1 MTLSLMPP
9 APSRADD
16 PENFSAK
23 ADSFVAAQV
32 NLVEEFNIDLDII
45 NSNTAIADLAADT
58 ATTKAA
64 EALASATS
72 AAGAAGASMWVSGSY
87 STGATAWSPIN
98 YQTYRA
104 KTTGA
109 KVTDPSNDSTNWA
122 LISAGAINHFVLQ
135 ANGIL

>member
-1 MTLSLMPP
+1 MTITTLPP
-9 APSRADD
+9 SPNRFDD
-16 PENFSAK
+16 AINFSTK
-23 ADSFVAAQV
+23 ADAFVAALPVFVSDV
-32 NLVEEFNIDLDII
+32 NAIASIIDANAATAD
-45 NSNTAIADLAADT
+45 SGATTAI
-58 ATTKAA
+58 TKAA
-64 EALASATS
+64 EAAASATS

-87 STGATAWSPIN
+87 SAGATAWSPIN

-104 KTTGA
+104 KTTGS